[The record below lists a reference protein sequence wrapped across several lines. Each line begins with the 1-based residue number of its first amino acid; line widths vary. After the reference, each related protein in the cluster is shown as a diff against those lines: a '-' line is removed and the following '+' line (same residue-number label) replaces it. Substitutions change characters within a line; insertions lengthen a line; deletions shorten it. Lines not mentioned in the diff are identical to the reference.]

1 MPWYKLVLFFAVGE
15 THFCT
20 IYIKPFKQ
28 IYHNMTL
35 PPLFA
40 ACNSKFLSL
49 WTKWS
54 EHFNAQYLLNS
65 YLTLCHQFSVSLTFL
80 NFVDKILWCDHWTDK
95 LNSIF
100 SNCVTPIE
108 RRSRYVTLP
117 CSKTFGWQQT
127 ENSLKR
133 EFAVWLKLHRSYS
146 IPFNPSNVG
155 DISGVEF
162 EGILPKFRKRKRKF
176 SSRVHLLHKAGAW
189 N

>member
-1 MPWYKLVLFFAVGE
+1 
-15 THFCT
+15 
-20 IYIKPFKQ
+20 
-28 IYHNMTL
+28 MTL
-35 PPLFA
+35 PPLFT

-49 WTKWS
+49 WTKS
-54 EHFNAQYLLNS
+54 YGLNIPMHNTS
-65 YLTLCHQFSVSLTFL
+65 SAVIWHCAISLVCPWLFLT
-80 NFVDKILWCDHWTDK
+80 FVDKILWRDHWTDK

-155 DISGVEF
+155 DISGVEL
-162 EGILPKFRKRKRKF
+162 EGTLPKLPRIRKRTF
-176 SSRVHLLHKAGAW
+176 LCCVHLLHKAGAW